1 MAAQGV
7 ARARAE
13 YEDIPQMHFVNK
25 ARPAKS
31 QQTFMSW
38 PKKSRKKNSEE
49 NQKENNKQ
57 EKKTSEKNTNKES
70 EKNQSKLKTDVHRVG
85 SKNE

>member
-13 YEDIPQMHFVNK
+13 HEDIPQMHFVNK
-25 ARPAKS
+25 ARPANHNKLL
-31 QQTFMSW
+31 W
-38 PKKSRKKNSEE
+38 VGRKKNRRKNSEE

-57 EKKTSEKNTNKES
+57 EKITSKKKNK
-70 EKNQSKLKTDVHRVG
+70 
-85 SKNE
+85 

>member
-38 PKKSRKKNSEE
+38 PKKNSEE

-57 EKKTSEKNTNKES
+57 EKKQAKKIQIKKVKKKINPS
-70 EKNQSKLKTDVHRVG
+70 
-85 SKNE
+85 